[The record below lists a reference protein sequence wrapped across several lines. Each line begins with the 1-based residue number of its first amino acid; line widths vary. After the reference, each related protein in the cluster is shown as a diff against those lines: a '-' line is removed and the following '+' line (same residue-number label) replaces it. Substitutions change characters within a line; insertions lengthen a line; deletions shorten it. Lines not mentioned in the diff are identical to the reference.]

1 MEIKEIA
8 DKIGAMDT
16 ALGEYKSATAADIK
30 KINDALAALE
40 AKQTA
45 GAPEANAGG
54 VSPDVKC
61 MIDYLRTG
69 AMDKKAAVSPSTTT
83 SNPSGGYLAIPDFQA
98 RVVEKL
104 REACPLV
111 DIVENIRINGNAA
124 YLPVE
129 VNPPVSTWRAEA
141 ASTAQPAAGVELE
154 VANIALQSLRTK
166 VLVSDE
172 LLADSNL
179 VGIEQY
185 LVNSCSKQM
194 SKAMGKAILYGR
206 GAQTYNEPNGIT
218 TDDKFVTVDSKS
230 SGVISAEDIFDVI
243 GAVPSDAL
251 SNAKWVM
258 SNATFMKIAK
268 ALGTSEVVQLP
279 ISENIKP
286 AIFGYEVV
294 FAEVDNV
301 ASGKV
306 PALFGDF
313 YAGYKA
319 VTAGGLTYKRDE
331 YSAADYGQVAVR
343 FWTRIGGQLV
353 DENAI
358 VGLKIKA

>member
-1 MEIKEIA
+1 MEMKEITSKIETMNAGLNDFKSAIQA
-8 DKIGAMDT
+8 DVKRLDD
-16 ALGEYKSATAADIK
+16 ALG
-30 KINDALAALE
+30 ALE
-40 AKQTA
+40 AKATA
-45 GAPEANAGG
+45 GAIETQTIG
-54 VSPDVKC
+54 VTEGMKS
-61 MIDYLRTG
+61 MIDYLKTG
-69 AMDKKAAVSPSTTT
+69 RMEAKAAVSPSTTT

-98 RVVEKL
+98 KVVEKV
-104 REACPLV
+104 RQGCPLV
-111 DIVENIRINGNAA
+111 DIVDNIRINGNAA

-141 ASTAQPAAGVELE
+141 PVAAQSAAGVELD

-185 LVNSCSKQM
+185 LVNTCSKAM

-206 GAQTYNEPNGIT
+206 GATTYNEPDGIT
-218 TDDKFVTVDSKS
+218 TDSNFVTINSKS

-251 SNAKWVM
+251 SNAKFAM

-268 ALGTSEVVQLP
+268 ALGTSDVVQLP

-286 AIFGYEVV
+286 SLFGYEVV

-301 ASGKV
+301 AANKV
-306 PALFGDF
+306 PVIFGDW
-313 YAGYKA
+313 ASYKA

-331 YSAADYGQVAVR
+331 YSAADYGEVAVR
-343 FWTRIGGQLV
+343 FWSRIGGKLV
-353 DENAI
+353 DENGL